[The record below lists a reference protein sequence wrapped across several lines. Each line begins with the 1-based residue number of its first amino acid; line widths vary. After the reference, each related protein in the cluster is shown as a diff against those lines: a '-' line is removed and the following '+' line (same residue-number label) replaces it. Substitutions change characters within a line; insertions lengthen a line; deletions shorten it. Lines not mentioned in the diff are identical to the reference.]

1 MSDDLVKRLR
11 GKKLNCTCAAKSA
24 SECCC
29 NTDWPESSCN
39 EAADAIE
46 LLQRELKCANELW
59 EQQKELALEYLADI
73 EKANERIAE
82 REEEIDR
89 IDEWAKGFIE
99 KADARIVELEA
110 ALKPFA
116 DASDLHLGS
125 DDMSIAFRI
134 IIGNLRQARKVL
146 ENA

>member
-1 MSDDLVKRLR
+1 MTDYSDIVKRLR
-11 GKKLNCTCAAKSA
+11 VGTTEKFRDGS
-24 SECCC
+24 SE
-29 NTDWPESSCN
+29 TVSTALERES
-39 EAADAIE
+39 ADATEILE
-46 LLQRELKCANELW
+46 RELKCANELW

>member
-11 GKKLNCTCAAKSA
+11 GKKLKCTCAAKSA

-29 NTDWPESSCN
+29 DTDWPESSCN
-39 EAADAIE
+39 EAADTIE
-46 LLQRELKCANELW
+46 LLQRELKCATELW

-73 EKANERIAE
+73 EKANERIA
-82 REEEIDR
+82 
-89 IDEWAKGFIE
+89 
-99 KADARIVELEA
+99 ELEA

-134 IIGNLRQARKVL
+134 IIGDLRKARKVL
-146 ENA
+146 ESK

>member
-1 MSDDLVKRLR
+1 MTDYSDLVTRLR
-11 GKKLNCTCAAKSA
+11 EHAENMYVDFL
-24 SECCC
+24 
-29 NTDWPESSCN
+29 N

-82 REEEIDR
+82 
-89 IDEWAKGFIE
+89 
-99 KADARIVELEA
+99 LEA

-116 DASDLHLGS
+116 TYYVTDCTSLDPDYCLICEADEEENNLTVGL
-125 DDMSIAFRI
+125 FR
-134 IIGNLRQARKVL
+134 AAYKAL
-146 ENA
+146 EDK